1 MGYSRDLFRR
11 ASFGL
16 MTSALA
22 LTANPVR
29 ADDVPA
35 SNITTSQI
43 RPDGSE
49 TISAQQDGTSR
60 MTVAVAIGQQGPFR
74 FLIDT
79 GAQRSVLS
87 HNVANRLSLR
97 AINQATVM
105 SVAGSRDVDLVDVD
119 AIQLGRRAWK
129 GKGLPVLEESHLG
142 ADGIIGLDGLQG
154 QKVQLDFRRNQITL
168 AASREEV
175 RDTNGYEIVVSA
187 RQRHGELILTDADI
201 DGVKV
206 QVVIDTGA
214 DISVGNR
221 ALQRALGHMTPANT
235 THLQGVTGQIVPADI
250 GYGKQLSVDRITIR
264 NVELAYTDSKT
275 FSTLGLEKKPAVLLG
290 MPALRLFDR
299 VAIDFATRRVMFD
312 MPDGL

>member
-1 MGYSRDLFRR
+1 MGNSRHCLASIAASLMATATALIASPAWAANDL
-11 ASFGL
+11 
-16 MTSALA
+16 
-22 LTANPVR
+22 
-29 ADDVPA
+29 PA
-35 SNITTSQI
+35 SQI

-49 TISAQQDGTSR
+49 TISAQQDATSR
-60 MTVAVAIGQQGPFR
+60 MTVAVAIRNQGPFR

-87 HNVANRLSLR
+87 QAVATQLALQPVD
-97 AINQATVM
+97 QAKVM
-105 SVAGSRDVDLVDVD
+105 SVAGTRKVDVVDVD
-119 AIQLGRRAWK
+119 AIKLGRRAWK
-129 GKGLPVLEESHLG
+129 GKGLPVLDEAHMG

-154 QKVQLDFRRNQITL
+154 QKVQMDFRRNEITL

-187 RQRHGELILTDADI
+187 RQRHGELILTDAMI

-235 THLQGVTGQIVPADI
+235 THLQGVTGQVIPADI
-250 GYGKQLSVDRITIR
+250 GYGKELSVDRISIR
-264 NVELAYTDSKT
+264 NVELAYTDSAT
-275 FSTLGLEKKPAVLLG
+275 FRTLGLEKKPAVLLG

-299 VAIDFATRRVMFD
+299 VAIDFASRRVMFD
-312 MPDGL
+312 MPAGY

>member
-16 MTSALA
+16 LTSALA
-22 LTANPVR
+22 LMANSVR

-49 TISAQQDGTSR
+49 TIAAQQDGTSR

-154 QKVQLDFRRNQITL
+154 QKVQLDFRHNQITL

-175 RDTNGYEIVVSA
+175 RDTSGYEIVVSA

-235 THLQGVTGQIVPADI
+235 TRLQGVTGQIIPADI
-250 GYGKQLSVDRITIR
+250 GYGKLMSVDRITIR

-275 FSTLGLEKKPAVLLG
+275 FRTLGLEKKPAVLLG

>member
-1 MGYSRDLFRR
+1 
-11 ASFGL
+11 